1 MTVYSSWGSWGF
13 FSQRGVEWV
22 PGWFS
27 FATADPGWAL
37 LDEYTINNVYIEL
50 KHQINLTNSS
60 KLNKIK

>member
-13 FSQRGVEWV
+13 FPREGLSGSEGV
-22 PGWFS
+22 FS
-27 FATADPGWAL
+27 FALVDPGWAL
-37 LDEYTINNVYIEL
+37 LDEYTIYNVDMEL